1 MIRLTINRKID
12 ESRMFAI
19 WRLDPPWQPIT
30 KKGQGHRMGSGK
42 GAINHYVTPLRA
54 DRIIVEI
61 GGKCEFREVQKI
73 LRQVAKLLPFKA
85 RVVNR
90 EMLEEKAKTEKFI
103 EENNLNPFTFK
114 HCARNNMLGC
124 KTWLSPYD
132 YLWHGKHK

>member
-1 MIRLTINRKID
+1 
-12 ESRMFAI
+12 
-19 WRLDPPWQPIT
+19 
-30 KKGQGHRMGSGK
+30 MGSGK

-90 EMLEEKAKTEKFI
+90 EMLEEKVKTEKFI

-114 HCARNNMLGC
+114 HCARSNMLGC